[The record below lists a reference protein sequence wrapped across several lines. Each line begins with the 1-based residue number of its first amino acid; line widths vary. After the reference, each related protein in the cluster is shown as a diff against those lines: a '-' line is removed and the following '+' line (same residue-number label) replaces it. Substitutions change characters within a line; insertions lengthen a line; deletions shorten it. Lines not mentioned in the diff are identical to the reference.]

1 MDRRVTLLLFLSLL
15 FSGAKASVVS
25 LSLKE
30 SEQRFSE
37 HNLEVIAERYNIDIA
52 EAQVVQAKLF
62 ENPVVSLE
70 QNVYNRLN
78 GRYFDFGK
86 QGETIVEVEQ
96 LIYIAG
102 QRNKRVRLEKINKEM
117 ALYQFEEV
125 LRTLRSELK
134 EKFIA
139 LYFTQKS
146 QSIYDREIDSLAH
159 LLVVLKEQNE
169 KGNVSLLEKSRI
181 EALLLSLRQER
192 NDIAN
197 QVISLQGDMR
207 LLLGISGKV
216 AVLGRVG
223 SAKHAIFDESVLNQ
237 IDMDSV
243 PFSELTSLLYERPD
257 LKLAQAS
264 VKASE
269 ADVRLQRSLAFPEV
283 SVKGTYDKAGNFI
296 NDYWAIGLSV
306 SLPIFNRNQG
316 NIRAAKISVAQKAHK
331 EEYARRQ
338 AENELFTSYAR
349 LEKAIQLYR
358 SSNYGLEKDFALIIE
373 GVNLNFQKR
382 NISLLEFI
390 DYYETY
396 KTTCLR
402 LYQTQKEVL
411 LALEEVNTVTG
422 SHVFNY

>member
-1 MDRRVTLLLFLSLL
+1 M
-15 FSGAKASVVS
+15 
-25 LSLKE
+25 
-30 SEQRFSE
+30 
-37 HNLEVIAERYNIDIA
+37 IAERYNIDIA

-139 LYFTQKS
+139 LYFTRKS

-207 LLLGISGKV
+207 LLLGISGNDTFEP
-216 AVLGRVG
+216 
-223 SAKHAIFDESVLNQ
+223 IFDESVLNQ

-306 SLPIFNRNQG
+306 
-316 NIRAAKISVAQKAHK
+316 
-331 EEYARRQ
+331 
-338 AENELFTSYAR
+338 
-349 LEKAIQLYR
+349 
-358 SSNYGLEKDFALIIE
+358 
-373 GVNLNFQKR
+373 
-382 NISLLEFI
+382 FI
-390 DYYETY
+390 
-396 KTTCLR
+396 
-402 LYQTQKEVL
+402 
-411 LALEEVNTVTG
+411 
-422 SHVFNY
+422 

>member
-78 GRYFDFGK
+78 RRYFDFGK

-139 LYFTQKS
+139 LYFTRKS
-146 QSIYDREIDSLAH
+146 QSIYDREIESLAH
-159 LLVVLKEQNE
+159 LLEVLKEQNE

-207 LLLGISGKV
+207 LLLGISGNDTFEP
-216 AVLGRVG
+216 
-223 SAKHAIFDESVLNQ
+223 IFDESVLNQ

-358 SSNYGLEKDFALIIE
+358 SSNYGLEKDFVLIIE
-373 GVNLNFQKR
+373 GVNSNFQKR

-396 KTTCLR
+396 KTTSLQ

>member
-207 LLLGISGKV
+207 LLLGISGNDTFEP
-216 AVLGRVG
+216 
-223 SAKHAIFDESVLNQ
+223 IFDESVLNQ

-358 SSNYGLEKDFALIIE
+358 SSTYGLEKDFALIIE

>member
-139 LYFTQKS
+139 LYFTRKS

-207 LLLGISGKV
+207 LLLGISGNDTFEP
-216 AVLGRVG
+216 
-223 SAKHAIFDESVLNQ
+223 IFDESVLNQ

-358 SSNYGLEKDFALIIE
+358 SSHYGLEKDFALIIE

-396 KTTCLR
+396 KTTCLQ

>member
-1 MDRRVTLLLFLSLL
+1 
-15 FSGAKASVVS
+15 
-25 LSLKE
+25 
-30 SEQRFSE
+30 
-37 HNLEVIAERYNIDIA
+37 
-52 EAQVVQAKLF
+52 
-62 ENPVVSLE
+62 
-70 QNVYNRLN
+70 
-78 GRYFDFGK
+78 
-86 QGETIVEVEQ
+86 
-96 LIYIAG
+96 
-102 QRNKRVRLEKINKEM
+102 
-117 ALYQFEEV
+117 
-125 LRTLRSELK
+125 
-134 EKFIA
+134 
-139 LYFTQKS
+139 
-146 QSIYDREIDSLAH
+146 
-159 LLVVLKEQNE
+159 
-169 KGNVSLLEKSRI
+169 
-181 EALLLSLRQER
+181 
-192 NDIAN
+192 
-197 QVISLQGDMR
+197 
-207 LLLGISGKV
+207 
-216 AVLGRVG
+216 
-223 SAKHAIFDESVLNQ
+223 
-237 IDMDSV
+237 MDSV

-257 LKLAQAS
+257 LKLAQVS
-264 VKASE
+264 IKASE

-331 EEYARRQ
+331 EEYARRH

-396 KTTCLR
+396 KTTCLQ

>member
-1 MDRRVTLLLFLSLL
+1 MNRRVTLLLFLSLL

-78 GRYFDFGK
+78 GHYFDFGK

-102 QRNKRVRLEKINKEM
+102 QRNKRVRLEKIHKEM

-139 LYFTQKS
+139 LYFTRKS

-169 KGNVSLLEKSRI
+169 KGNVSLLEK
-181 EALLLSLRQER
+181 
-192 NDIAN
+192 
-197 QVISLQGDMR
+197 
-207 LLLGISGKV
+207 
-216 AVLGRVG
+216 
-223 SAKHAIFDESVLNQ
+223 
-237 IDMDSV
+237 
-243 PFSELTSLLYERPD
+243 Y
-257 LKLAQAS
+257 
-264 VKASE
+264 
-269 ADVRLQRSLAFPEV
+269 
-283 SVKGTYDKAGNFI
+283 
-296 NDYWAIGLSV
+296 
-306 SLPIFNRNQG
+306 
-316 NIRAAKISVAQKAHK
+316 
-331 EEYARRQ
+331 
-338 AENELFTSYAR
+338 
-349 LEKAIQLYR
+349 
-358 SSNYGLEKDFALIIE
+358 
-373 GVNLNFQKR
+373 
-382 NISLLEFI
+382 
-390 DYYETY
+390 
-396 KTTCLR
+396 
-402 LYQTQKEVL
+402 
-411 LALEEVNTVTG
+411 
-422 SHVFNY
+422 

>member
-1 MDRRVTLLLFLSLL
+1 M
-15 FSGAKASVVS
+15 
-25 LSLKE
+25 
-30 SEQRFSE
+30 
-37 HNLEVIAERYNIDIA
+37 
-52 EAQVVQAKLF
+52 
-62 ENPVVSLE
+62 
-70 QNVYNRLN
+70 
-78 GRYFDFGK
+78 
-86 QGETIVEVEQ
+86 
-96 LIYIAG
+96 IYIAG

-207 LLLGISGKV
+207 LLLGISGNDTFEP
-216 AVLGRVG
+216 
-223 SAKHAIFDESVLNQ
+223 IFDESVLNQ

-283 SVKGTYDKAGNFI
+283 SVKGTYDNAGNFI
-296 NDYWAIGLSV
+296 NDYWRSGLSV

-331 EEYARRQ
+331 EEYSPVDKPRMNYSPAMPGWKRR
-338 AENELFTSYAR
+338 F
-349 LEKAIQLYR
+349 
-358 SSNYGLEKDFALIIE
+358 SSIVPRTMGW
-373 GVNLNFQKR
+373 R
-382 NISLLEFI
+382 RISP
-390 DYYETY
+390 
-396 KTTCLR
+396 
-402 LYQTQKEVL
+402 
-411 LALEEVNTVTG
+411 
-422 SHVFNY
+422 

>member
-139 LYFTQKS
+139 LYFTRKS

-207 LLLGISGKV
+207 LLLGISGNDTFEP
-216 AVLGRVG
+216 
-223 SAKHAIFDESVLNQ
+223 IFDESVLNQ

-283 SVKGTYDKAGNFI
+283 SVKGTYDK
-296 NDYWAIGLSV
+296 AIGLSV

-358 SSNYGLEKDFALIIE
+358 SSNYGLEKDFALIIK
-373 GVNLNFQKR
+373 GVNSNFQKR

-396 KTTCLR
+396 KTTCLQ

>member
-1 MDRRVTLLLFLSLL
+1 M
-15 FSGAKASVVS
+15 
-25 LSLKE
+25 
-30 SEQRFSE
+30 
-37 HNLEVIAERYNIDIA
+37 
-52 EAQVVQAKLF
+52 
-62 ENPVVSLE
+62 
-70 QNVYNRLN
+70 N

-102 QRNKRVRLEKINKEM
+102 SAKQTCPFGENNKEM

-207 LLLGISGKV
+207 LLLGISGNDTFEP
-216 AVLGRVG
+216 
-223 SAKHAIFDESVLNQ
+223 IFDESVLNQ

-331 EEYARRQ
+331 EDTPGRQ
-338 AENELFTSYAR
+338 AENELFTS
-349 LEKAIQLYR
+349 
-358 SSNYGLEKDFALIIE
+358 
-373 GVNLNFQKR
+373 
-382 NISLLEFI
+382 
-390 DYYETY
+390 
-396 KTTCLR
+396 
-402 LYQTQKEVL
+402 
-411 LALEEVNTVTG
+411 
-422 SHVFNY
+422 